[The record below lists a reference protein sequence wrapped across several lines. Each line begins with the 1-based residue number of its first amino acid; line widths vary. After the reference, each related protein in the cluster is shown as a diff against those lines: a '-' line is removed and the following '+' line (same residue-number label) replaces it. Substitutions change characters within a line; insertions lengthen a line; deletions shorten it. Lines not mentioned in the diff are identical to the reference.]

1 MIFLNTLHF
10 SLGNNWAKGHYTEGA
25 ELVDQVL
32 DVCRREAEACNCLQ
46 GFQIAQSLGNTTQY
60 RVVWYICKMSSE
72 LYPSLQTWISYSTSS
87 EKLFLVGSSPFLW
100 EISCLSVLCIRGRLE
115 ISYLPKHLK
124 NCFSSVNRVSLT
136 FNNLSC
142 QQGHI
147 FMNFHEM
154 ITSIELFLSSQQEH
168 TFLFEL

>member
-1 MIFLNTLHF
+1 MLLPRQSTACNFTVHYSLIFFSVTYLKIYSIVFQNTLHF

-72 LYPSLQTWISYSTSS
+72 LYPSLQN
-87 EKLFLVGSSPFLW
+87 LNFLYFLWKAFSFWFIPFL
-100 EISCLSVLCIRGRLE
+100 IGNFMPAC
-115 ISYLPKHLK
+115 K
-124 NCFSSVNRVSLT
+124 NVF
-136 FNNLSC
+136 
-142 QQGHI
+142 
-147 FMNFHEM
+147 
-154 ITSIELFLSSQQEH
+154 
-168 TFLFEL
+168 

>member
-1 MIFLNTLHF
+1 MYSTVILNTLHF

-72 LYPSLQTWISYSTSS
+72 LYPSLQTGISYTSS
-87 EKLFLVGSSPFLW
+87 EKLFLVGSSPFLNTGIPRFTMLMW
-100 EISCLSVLCIRGRLE
+100 G
-115 ISYLPKHLK
+115 PKRK
-124 NCFSSVNRVSLT
+124 TAEV
-136 FNNLSC
+136 
-142 QQGHI
+142 
-147 FMNFHEM
+147 
-154 ITSIELFLSSQQEH
+154 
-168 TFLFEL
+168 